1 MYIRYAELR
10 RWKTEILSFHDTGVG
25 GYKEVIFQV
34 RGKGAYSRLKYES
47 GVHRVQRV
55 PLTEAQGRIH
65 TSTATVA
72 VLPEV
77 EEFEIEID
85 PADLQT
91 DVYGS
96 SGPGGQ
102 HMQKNATAVR
112 LTHKPTGLVVSCES
126 ERSQSQNKER
136 AMSVLRARLYE
147 MEEERRH
154 AERGEE
160 RRLQVGTAER
170 SEKIRT
176 YNYPQNRVTDHRI
189 GLSIY
194 RLESIMNGDIDEFI
208 DELATT
214 DQAERLQAVA

>member
-1 MYIRYAELR
+1 MA
-10 RWKTEILSFHDTGVG
+10 
-25 GYKEVIFQV
+25 
-34 RGKGAYSRLKYES
+34 
-47 GVHRVQRV
+47 
-55 PLTEAQGRIH
+55 
-65 TSTATVA
+65 
-72 VLPEV
+72 
-77 EEFEIEID
+77 
-85 PADLQT
+85 
-91 DVYGS
+91 
-96 SGPGGQ
+96 
-102 HMQKNATAVR
+102 
-112 LTHKPTGLVVSCES
+112 
-126 ERSQSQNKER
+126 
-136 AMSVLRARLYE
+136 VLRARLYE
-147 MEEERRH
+147 IEEERRR